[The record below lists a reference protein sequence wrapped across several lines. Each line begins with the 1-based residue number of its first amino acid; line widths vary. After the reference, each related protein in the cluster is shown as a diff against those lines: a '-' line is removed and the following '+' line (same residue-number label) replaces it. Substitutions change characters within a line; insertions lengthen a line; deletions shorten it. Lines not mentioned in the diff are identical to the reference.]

1 MKISTIII
9 FCIVLFAVFCNK
21 KKELFTN
28 SSSIVLSEHDMYQI
42 KDAINKVANYEYLDA
57 IKKIGENY
65 IKIIIDAFYKSLKET
80 SIEKQ
85 KNLFEA
91 DSFIQV
97 IFNDEKLGL
106 SDHFKQSLFMELS
119 EARLLNRNIKMV
131 PLRLYSN
138 SKILSKE
145 NLKKITENIQNIQL
159 KKISKFFISYLLKYY
174 DISRP
179 QHNKNDKILRFEN
192 SLPSFKEF
200 NSLISKSNLFFD

>member
-1 MKISTIII
+1 MKTSTIII

-42 KDAINKVANYEYLDA
+42 KDTINKVAYNEYLDA
-57 IKKIGENY
+57 INKIGENY
-65 IKIIIDAFYKSLKET
+65 LKIINDAFHKSLKET

-85 KNLFEA
+85 RTLFES

-106 SDHFKQSLFMELS
+106 SDHYKQSLFMELS
-119 EARLLNRNIKMV
+119 EAKLLNRNVKMV

-138 SKILSKE
+138 SKIISKE
-145 NLKKITENIQNIQL
+145 NLQKITENIQNIQL
-159 KKISKFFISYLLKYY
+159 KKITKFFILYLLKYY

-179 QHNKNDKILRFEN
+179 QHNENDKILRFEN

-200 NSLISKSNLFFD
+200 NSLISKSNLFFN

>member
-42 KDAINKVANYEYLDA
+42 KDAIDKVALKEYLDA
-57 IKKIGENY
+57 INKIGENY
-65 IKIIIDAFYKSLKET
+65 IKIIIDAFNKSLKEN

-85 KNLFEA
+85 KKLFES

-106 SDHFKQSLFMELS
+106 DNNYKQSLFMELS
-119 EARLLNRNIKMV
+119 EARLLNRNVKMV
-131 PLRLYSN
+131 PIRLYSN
-138 SKILSKE
+138 SKIISKE
-145 NLKKITENIQNIQL
+145 NLQKITENIQNIQL
-159 KKISKFFISYLLKYY
+159 KKITKFFILYLLKYY
-174 DISRP
+174 DISKP

-200 NSLISKSNLFFD
+200 NSLISKSNLFFN